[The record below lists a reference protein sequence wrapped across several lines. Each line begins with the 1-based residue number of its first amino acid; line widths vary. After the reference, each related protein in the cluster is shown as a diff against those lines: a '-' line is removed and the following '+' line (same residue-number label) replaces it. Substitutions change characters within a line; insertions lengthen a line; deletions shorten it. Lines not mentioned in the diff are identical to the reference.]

1 MQTNKTKA
9 APTSASSSKKDNLL
23 KEKLLTFF
31 NKKRL
36 SIVADVLDKKTKYSL
51 RIVEWF
57 ISNYAKRFNITYNVK
72 NQPFDVYNSY
82 KNGQLKSFSK
92 KQFDLF
98 RRSKRF
104 SIEISPERTIETTV
118 AQLNF
123 FRWAIENGILQYVD
137 ENLEKIKKD
146 MDASLKT
153 KKNKLVKT
161 SQNIIVTRNSITI
174 YFD

>member
-1 MQTNKTKA
+1 MQKATTTK
-9 APTSASSSKKDNLL
+9 SGSKKDTLL
-23 KEKLLTFF
+23 KEKLLEFF
-31 NKKRL
+31 TKKKL
-36 SIVADVLDKKTKYSL
+36 IIVADVLDKKANYSL

-57 ISNYAKRFNITYNVK
+57 ISNYSKRHNITYTVK
-72 NQPFDVYNSY
+72 NQPFNVYNSY

-104 SIEISPERTIETTV
+104 SMEISPDRKIETTV

-123 FRWAIENGILQYVD
+123 FRWAIENGILSYV
-137 ENLEKIKKD
+137 ENNLDKIKKD
-146 MDASLKT
+146 MDASLKI
-153 KKNKLVKT
+153 KKKKIVKT
-161 SQNIIVTRNSITI
+161 SQNIIITRNSITI